1 MKPTFLNFIRRYLR
15 LLIIWTL
22 LVIGGQIDAVVFFFG
37 HIYYVVELVFSCVI
51 AALFVRHLFL
61 RKSIDAYSIEPDK
74 GDSDFVRDW
83 KLLDPG
89 LKVTLA
95 VVVFI
100 GLYLGA
106 CWVAASVAK

>member
-1 MKPTFLNFIRRYLR
+1 MEPNFLNFIRRYLR

-51 AALFVRHLFL
+51 AALFARHLFL
-61 RKSIDAYSIEPDK
+61 RKSIDAYSIEPAE

-83 KLLDPG
+83 KTLDPG

-95 VVVFI
+95 IITFLI
-100 GLYLGA
+100 LYLGA
-106 CWVAASVAK
+106 CWIAASVAK